1 LGNNPRLAA
10 GQGLGPNGFIAHF
23 MQSVW
28 PIIHAD
34 LMAAFN
40 AFLCLDM
47 RGFQS
52 AIEALMVLLPKSSQ
66 ASSMSDYRPISLI
79 HLIGKLFSK
88 VLANSL
94 APKLDDVVH
103 PSQGAFFKGRLI
115 HNSFHYVQGSAKML
129 HARRI
134 PSLFVKVD
142 ITQAFDSVAW
152 PFLLEILA
160 HLVFPTVRLNYLS
173 TLLTTASTKD
183 VEVKYLGY
191 CGSPVTDQT
200 SEYDRFP
207 PAAKQLGR
215 HTPHIRYD
223 PTTPS

>member
-10 GQGLGPNGFIAHF
+10 GQGPGPNGFTAHF

-34 LMAAFN
+34 LMVAFN
-40 AFLCLDM
+40 AFLCPDM

-88 VLANSL
+88 LLANSL

-129 HARRI
+129 HARHI

-160 HLVFPTVRLNYLS
+160 HLVFPTVRLN
-173 TLLTTASTKD
+173 
-183 VEVKYLGY
+183 
-191 CGSPVTDQT
+191 
-200 SEYDRFP
+200 
-207 PAAKQLGR
+207 
-215 HTPHIRYD
+215 
-223 PTTPS
+223 